1 MQDMVVKKIYE
12 HLEKN
17 ESIVLV
23 KHRRLMKSVSTLIH
37 CNK

>member
-12 HLEKN
+12 HLEEN

-23 KHRRLMKSVSTLIH
+23 KHRKLTESASPLIC